1 MTRNNADKSN
11 IRKFI
16 YRRLLVTTLL
26 LIATTLAFSQDDRKI
41 ETIDSTAMGTSTQL
55 GKTIGVKVTIYQYS
69 TDEDRQLLVDA
80 FKKGQ
85 NQGLV
90 DALSKMK
97 SVGRIAITGTV
108 GYDLSYIRVIPT
120 PTGRKIRFVT
130 NRLIRFGEAYS
141 NSRTI
146 AYNLT
151 VGEFDI
157 VDADTDKSSG
167 VLYPAS
173 QLIINKDGQL
183 EFQLNQNP
191 WKLVNIIDWHKAG
204 TAK

>member
-1 MTRNNADKSN
+1 
-11 IRKFI
+11 
-16 YRRLLVTTLL
+16 
-26 LIATTLAFSQDDRKI
+26 
-41 ETIDSTAMGTSTQL
+41 L
-55 GKTIGVKVTIYQYS
+55 GKTVSVKLIISQFS
-69 TDEDRQLLVDA
+69 TEEDRAVLVDA

-97 SVGRIAITGTV
+97 PVGRIAITGTV
-108 GYDLSYIRVIPT
+108 GSDVAYIRLVRT
-120 PTGRKIRFVT
+120 ETGRKIRFAT

-151 VGEFDI
+151 AGE
-157 VDADTDKSSG
+157 VDLNDSDKSKSAG

-183 EFQLNQNP
+183 EFQLNKNP
-191 WKLVNIIDWHKAG
+191 WKLVNIIDWNQAG
-204 TAK
+204 SKE